1 MSRNNGFAIEVIDR
15 PASGDAAG
23 GFPEAVGRIRV
34 GDFVESFPMNLSYW
48 GTEDYVRS
56 WRRALRILEE
66 SDTAVS
72 CLVSSITEPETSNF
86 VFCWPLYRQ
95 GDDVF
100 VQNAVI
106 FLEGAGVDADVE
118 MPFRADAPW
127 LSVRPRTV
135 VDEDGNRVSEWRTE
149 MAVIREFSD

>member
-1 MSRNNGFAIEVIDR
+1 M
-15 PASGDAAG
+15 
-23 GFPEAVGRIRV
+23 
-34 GDFVESFPMNLSYW
+34 GDFEEPFSMNLSYW
-48 GTEDYVRS
+48 ETEDYLRS

-100 VQNAVI
+100 VQNSVI
-106 FLEGAGVDADVE
+106 FLEGSGVDADVE
-118 MPFRADAPW
+118 VPFREDAPW
-127 LSVRPRTV
+127 LSVQPHSV
-135 VDEDGNRVSEWRTE
+135 VATTATASPMAHRNGGDQRLCRNDGLGTGVNPLDLV
-149 MAVIREFSD
+149 